1 MVSSL
6 ALEIIEPKKPEEFHQ
21 IEEIQREA
29 WGMKDIEIVP
39 YRIMIAIHEAGG
51 CVYVAYY
58 NNEPAGFVLGF
69 PALRGSKIYLH
80 SHQLGVKRKF
90 WGKNIGYKLKLKQRE
105 CALSKGIKLVRWTYD
120 PLLGRNAHLNFRKL
134 GCINNTYIVNLYGEM
149 KDEVNYGLPSDR
161 FYVEWWLDSGRVK
174 KRIEGVAP
182 PSIDEILA
190 LGAKKI
196 NKVDYVD
203 GLPKIR
209 DYDTSNSDK
218 ILVLEIPH
226 DMDAVKRKN
235 LNLAVEWRLATRE
248 IFQSYFRRG
257 YYAVEF
263 LTQDL
268 SGIKKNFYVL
278 YREQRE
284 KILRE
289 NWWDEI

>member
-1 MVSSL
+1 
-6 ALEIIEPKKPEEFHQ
+6 
-21 IEEIQREA
+21 
-29 WGMKDIEIVP
+29 MKQEDV
-39 YRIMIAIHEAGG
+39 YIAH
-51 CVYVAYY
+51 Y

-69 PALRGSKIYLH
+69 PALREGKIYMH

-90 WGKNIGYKLKLKQRE
+90 WGKNIGCKLKLKQRE

-161 FYVEWWLDSGRVK
+161 FYVEWWLSSERVK
-174 KRIEGVAP
+174 NRIEKGVSP
-182 PSIDEILA
+182 PSIDQILA
-190 LGAKKI
+190 MGVKKI
-196 NKVDYVD
+196 NKVNYT
-203 GLPKIR
+203 GELPRIR
-209 DYDTSNSDK
+209 DFDTSNDDK
-218 ILVLEIPH
+218 ILLLEIPYN
-226 DMDAVKRKN
+226 MDVLKRKD
-235 LNLAVEWRLATRE
+235 LDLAVEWRFITRE
-248 IFQSYFRRG
+248 IFQSYFKRG

-263 LTQDL
+263 LTRDA